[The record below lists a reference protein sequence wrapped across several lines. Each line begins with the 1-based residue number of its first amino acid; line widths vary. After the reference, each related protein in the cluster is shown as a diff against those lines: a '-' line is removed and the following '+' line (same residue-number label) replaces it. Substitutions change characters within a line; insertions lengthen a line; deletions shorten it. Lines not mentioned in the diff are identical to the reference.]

1 MANLTSAENREYPYT
16 RDETTGFY
24 RVVDPNGYTFLVGP
38 NTTSG
43 DTEQLITQVGLYS
56 SDLQRSVDYWTKLLP
71 GKLASTDADQ
81 SKNSFVEISFD
92 QSPFTLALHLSTQPI
107 DHAKAYGRIAFACPT
122 DDLQPLQDKA
132 LVSEQ
137 AVLTKLVKAS
147 CLFISCNLAQL
158 CLSVKIR
165 LVTDDCSAC
174 EF

>member
-81 SKNSFVEISFD
+81 SKNSFVE
-92 QSPFTLALHLSTQPI
+92 
-107 DHAKAYGRIAFACPT
+107 T